1 MDIKGKVAII
11 SGAAS
16 GIGRATSIAI
26 AQEGA
31 RAVAVVDQ
39 DEAGLEET
47 CRLVREAGAEALQ
60 LAINV
65 LDVPSLER
73 MYTDTHAKFG
83 AIDIVFN
90 NAGIVLGPPPFPDS
104 DLERMRLVIEIDLIA
119 VTQSTA
125 LAIRYMREHGGGVV
139 INTGS
144 TGATSPLPTDAP
156 YAGAKAG
163 VVHLSAS
170 CAVFNE
176 SDGVRVNALSPGVTE
191 TPILEHTGGGTRP
204 DWLGP
209 ILEGIKVLSPED
221 IAAGVV
227 RIINDDTI
235 VGQNIIVDNE
245 LIAG

>member
-1 MDIKGKVAII
+1 MDIKGKVAIV

-16 GIGRATSIAI
+16 GIGRAASVAI
-26 AQEGA
+26 ANEGA

-47 CRLVREAGAEALQ
+47 CRLVREAGAEALP

-73 MYTDTHAKFG
+73 MYTDTHASFG

-125 LAIRYMREHGGGVV
+125 LAIRYMRDHGGGVV

-144 TGATSPLPTDAP
+144 T
-156 YAGAKAG
+156 
-163 VVHLSAS
+163 LS
-170 CAVFNE
+170 
-176 SDGVRVNALSPGVTE
+176 
-191 TPILEHTGGGTRP
+191 
-204 DWLGP
+204 
-209 ILEGIKVLSPED
+209 
-221 IAAGVV
+221 
-227 RIINDDTI
+227 
-235 VGQNIIVDNE
+235 
-245 LIAG
+245 LIHI